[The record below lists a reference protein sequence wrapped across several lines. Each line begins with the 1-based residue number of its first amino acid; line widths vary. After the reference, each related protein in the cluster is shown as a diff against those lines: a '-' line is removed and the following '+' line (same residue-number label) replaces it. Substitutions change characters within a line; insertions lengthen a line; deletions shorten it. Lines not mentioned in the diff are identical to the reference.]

1 VTKRWRARNPFCPE
15 GADYCIRTP
24 EGSVDWIGYAT
35 PTAEVQLRLALEA
48 EGGRLRS
55 IAEAAAIPV
64 AYRARDR
71 WESLDRK
78 ERIQLLRKTRAKI
91 AYELK
96 IPEYEVTSGQLAREL
111 MISEAKVKLYRWVI

>member
-1 VTKRWRARNPFCPE
+1 LKSWVPE
-15 GADYCIRTP
+15 GAWKTERAPGWI
-24 EGSVDWIGYAT
+24 EDWIGMFP
-35 PTAEVQLRLALEA
+35 PTSVSVDLRLALEA

-55 IAEAAAIPV
+55 LGEAAAIPV

-71 WESLDRK
+71 WECLDRA
-78 ERIQLLRKTRAKI
+78 ERLALLRKTRAKI

-111 MISEAKVKLYRWVI
+111 MISEAKVKRFRWVI